1 MDAAFEVLLSSLSEA
16 EPNNDRAP
24 TLLRRREEDRD
35 MCFPS
40 GGPSAPGRRLS
51 SRPQGQGGARNC
63 KGLLRKKVDFGMC
76 VGG

>member
-51 SRPQGQGGARNC
+51 SRPQGQGGSLVVRVAAQKRGHNV
-63 KGLLRKKVDFGMC
+63 RF
-76 VGG
+76 